1 MKTMKQL
8 ESKIED
14 YKRFVITLIILS
26 SYFFVGTIIS
36 MHVYQN
42 QLEEMMMTLTLIGLT
57 AAFYFTL
64 KLSDFQKRISEE
76 E

>member
-57 AAFYFTL
+57 VAFYFTL

>member
-1 MKTMKQL
+1 MKQL
-8 ESKIED
+8 ETKIED

-42 QLEEMMMTLTLIGLT
+42 QLEELMMTLTLIGLT

-64 KLSDFQKRISEE
+64 KLSDFQQRISEGE
-76 E
+76 

>member
-8 ESKIED
+8 ETKIED

-57 AAFYFTL
+57 VAFYFTL

>member
-1 MKTMKQL
+1 MKQL
-8 ESKIED
+8 ETKIED

-42 QLEEMMMTLTLIGLT
+42 HLEEMMITLTLIGLT

>member
-1 MKTMKQL
+1 MKQL